1 MKNAEKQDCIE
12 ILDRNHNELKTLHN
26 KTLFVTGATGFIG
39 SAFVKAIL
47 YYNLNSNANIKII
60 ALVRDVNRAEKIF
73 ASLISDNLFFVEGTV
88 ENLPSINYQIDY
100 ILHGASMTSSADF
113 VNKPVDTIEITLKGT
128 ENILKLAKEK
138 KVESVVYLS
147 TMEIYGAIHDKS
159 NYISESNYGYIDI
172 LNVRNSYPQ
181 SKKMADT
188 MCLAYAKQYGV
199 NVNIARLTQT
209 IGPSIDYY
217 DTRVAA
223 LFARAVIE
231 GRDIILNTKAETT
244 RNIIYITDAI
254 SALLILLNNGQSG
267 EAYNVAYSKEVLSIA
282 DTAEMIASKIAEGK
296 TKVVFDLKNMEEYN
310 INKELFLQLDTSNI
324 QALGWRAEVDIEEA
338 YRRMIKGMRE

>member
-1 MKNAEKQDCIE
+1 MKNAERQDYIE
-12 ILDRNHNELKTLHN
+12 ILNRNQNELKTLHN
-26 KTLFVTGATGFIG
+26 KTLLVTGATGFIG
-39 SAFVKAIL
+39 SAFVKSIL
-47 YYNLNSNANIKII
+47 YYNLMSNADIKIV
-60 ALVRDVNRAEKIF
+60 ALVRNINRAKKIF
-73 ASLISDNLFFVEGTV
+73 SSLASNNLFFVEGSV
-88 ENLPSINYQIDY
+88 ENLPTINYQIDY
-100 ILHGASMTSSADF
+100 ILHGASITSSADF
-113 VNKPVDTIEITLKGT
+113 VKKPVDTIEITLKGT
-128 ENILKLAKEK
+128 VNILKLAKEK
-138 KVESVVYLS
+138 NVKSVVYLS
-147 TMEIYGAIHDKS
+147 TMEVYGAIHDKS
-159 NYISESNYGYIDI
+159 QYISESNYGYIDI
-172 LNVRNSYPQ
+172 LDVRNSYPQ

-282 DTAEMIASKIAEGK
+282 DTAEMVASEIAEGK
-296 TKVVFDLKNMEEYN
+296 IKVVFELKNMEEYN
-310 INKELFLQLDTSNI
+310 INKELFLQLDTSKLEE
-324 QALGWRAEVDIEEA
+324 LGWSAEVSTEEA
-338 YRRMIKGMRE
+338 YRRMIKGMKE

>member
-1 MKNAEKQDCIE
+1 MKNAERQDYIE
-12 ILDRNHNELKTLHN
+12 ILNRNQNELKTLHN
-26 KTLFVTGATGFIG
+26 KTLLVTGATGFIG
-39 SAFVKAIL
+39 SAFVKSIL
-47 YYNLNSNANIKII
+47 YYNLMSNADIKIV
-60 ALVRDVNRAEKIF
+60 ALVRNINRAKKIF
-73 ASLISDNLFFVEGTV
+73 SSLASNNLFFVEGSV
-88 ENLPSINYQIDY
+88 ENLPTINYQIDY
-100 ILHGASMTSSADF
+100 ILHGASITSSADF
-113 VNKPVDTIEITLKGT
+113 VKKPVDTIEITLKGT
-128 ENILKLAKEK
+128 VNILKLAKEK
-138 KVESVVYLS
+138 NVKSVVYLS
-147 TMEIYGAIHDKS
+147 TMEVYGAIHDKS
-159 NYISESNYGYIDI
+159 QYISESNYGYIDI
-172 LNVRNSYPQ
+172 LDVRNSYPQ

-188 MCLAYAKQYGV
+188 MCLAYEKQYGV

-296 TKVVFDLKNMEEYN
+296 IKVVFDLKNMEEYN

>member
-1 MKNAEKQDCIE
+1 MKNAEKQDYLE
-12 ILDRNHNELKTLHN
+12 ILDRNQNELKTLHN

-47 YYNLNSNANIKII
+47 YYNINSNADIKIVG
-60 ALVRDVNRAEKIF
+60 LVRDINRAEKIF

-181 SKKMADT
+181 SKKMAET
-188 MCLAYAKQYGV
+188 ICLAYAKQYGI
-199 NVNIARLTQT
+199 NVKIARLTQT
-209 IGPSIDYY
+209 IGPNIDYN

-223 LFARAVIE
+223 LFARSVIE
-231 GRDIILNTKAETT
+231 GKDIILNTKAQTA

-254 SALLILLNNGQSG
+254 SAFLILLNNGQSG

-282 DTAEMIASKIAEGK
+282 DTAEIVASKIAEDK
-296 TKVVFDLKNMEEYN
+296 IKVVFELKNMEEYN
-310 INKELFLQLDTSNI
+310 INKELFLQLDTSKL
-324 QALGWRAEVDIEEA
+324 QELSWSAEVDTEEA